1 MRTAPCL
8 DSTISAF
15 PRQLKV
21 APRGRLDIISLPLQP
36 SLEAPA
42 GRQNCGCSSVVERL
56 VANEKVASSTLV
68 TRSNPESFRG
78 VERASTEAMRRRAA
92 RKKPGYGW
100 QAKRH
105 FF

>member
-1 MRTAPCL
+1 
-8 DSTISAF
+8 
-15 PRQLKV
+15 
-21 APRGRLDIISLPLQP
+21 
-36 SLEAPA
+36 
-42 GRQNCGCSSVVERL
+42 
-56 VANEKVASSTLV
+56 
-68 TRSNPESFRG
+68 